1 MRSTRTVLERC
12 CSKALPGWLEP
23 AEGASRKRQLRARA
37 EIFRVFR
44 SLDTYSAARE
54 QLCSY
59 CASRWWF
66 KGSAGMRTCT
76 FRRVRRSGP
85 NVSRRPN
92 GSAYRRFRFTHI
104 PRITPPNPAY
114 MCRLHVCQDRE
125 HHRLST
131 LDAADSVWV
140 AANICAHACV
150 GADNLPSAAFLTLE
164 NTSIP

>member
-1 MRSTRTVLERC
+1 MRSTRTMLERC

-104 PRITPPNPAY
+104 HTSNNSFPTRRTCVDY
-114 MCRLHVCQDRE
+114 MCVKTA
-125 HHRLST
+125 ST
-131 LDAADSVWV
+131 TDSARWMLLT
-140 AANICAHACV
+140 AC
-150 GADNLPSAAFLTLE
+150 GLPLTYV
-164 NTSIP
+164 PMPV